1 MLCTFS
7 GPNQP
12 CQVLLIHQHHNSCY

>member
-12 CQVLLIHQHHNSCY
+12 WQVLLIHQHHNSYY